1 MIYGEK
7 FHRKNPP
14 FLCHSFYFVFIYL
27 CIFQSCLFET
37 AEVKWLRSSTFNGLE
52 LTSVNFFT
60 PVANCLIACIWEQA
74 AVLFYVVLLLVV
86 HVVFHLFHV
95 IKEKIYCNTPDIFH
109 NLSPSW
115 FQPPPVIVINTFFLS
130 LLSVQE
136 LTIEKC
142 SEP

>member
-37 AEVKWLRSSTFNGLE
+37 GEVKWLRSSTFNGLE

-60 PVANCLIACIWEQA
+60 PVANCLIACSWEHA
-74 AVLFYVVLLLVV
+74 AVLFLCG
-86 HVVFHLFHV
+86 FAT
-95 IKEKIYCNTPDIFH
+95 CG
-109 NLSPSW
+109 S
-115 FQPPPVIVINTFFLS
+115 
-130 LLSVQE
+130 
-136 LTIEKC
+136 C
-142 SEP
+142 SFSFGPCY

>member
-14 FLCHSFYFVFIYL
+14 FLYHSFYFVFIYL

-95 IKEKIYCNTPDIFH
+95 IKEKRKKFIAILPISSTTYLLHDF
-109 NLSPSW
+109 NLP
-115 FQPPPVIVINTFFLS
+115 
-130 LLSVQE
+130 LL
-136 LTIEKC
+136 L
-142 SEP
+142 